1 GMDLVLSGRT
11 GREWHVPWGLEGRNG
26 REKQA
31 PAGSEP
37 PAGATPSEAGGD
49 ERQARPHRG
58 GAAGDDAVA
67 IEIGEAEMGVARG
80 NAGGGGGA
88 QALDALAVKQMVEVH
103 HGAPSMQAGA
113 RGGRD
118 GRRSER
124 GTAPPSLR

>member
-1 GMDLVLSGRT
+1 MPAFSTALIWTKASLPPVSGTMKPKPRVASKKFTLPMGMDLVLSGRT

-80 NAGGGGGA
+80 NAGGG
-88 QALDALAVKQMVEVH
+88 
-103 HGAPSMQAGA
+103 
-113 RGGRD
+113 
-118 GRRSER
+118 
-124 GTAPPSLR
+124 